1 MTIIYKLVG
10 TVNNGSKCKNE
21 IEDKDFDKST
31 IQLSDV
37 SNFFN
42 KLGLEDCQNVKIII
56 DIEKELMIPDKEYS
70 IESDKNRLI
79 YIFSMDPE
87 VKKKLISIFTKEISN
102 IESKVLEKPLPFSEV
117 KINDN
122 IIQKSNTETV
132 ELFKD
137 DDFLRLLY
145 VYKNNPNMFKI
156 FSAYITSGNV
166 IIDKEK
172 FSDSEKTDFSE
183 ELEVIKKLDI
193 GVSDDN
199 ILETLKRFNGH
210 LNLSL
215 RFLLFN
221 LDIENK

>member
-70 IESDKNRLI
+70 IDSDKNRLI

-156 FSAYITSGNV
+156 FSSYITSGNV

>member
-156 FSAYITSGNV
+156 FSSYITSGNV
-166 IIDKEK
+166 IINKEK

>member
-156 FSAYITSGNV
+156 FSSYITSGNV

>member
-42 KLGLEDCQNVKIII
+42 KLGLEDCHNVKIII